1 MGWESNHFHT
11 FIRPGLADQTVVPA
25 DVLRVIPSQ
34 VNSLF
39 IVDNSI
45 MFWLMQ
51 LFPVCRTK
59 KSDRRRRRA
68 SGDVISQGA
77 LRLTLHSRVS
87 SPYQRCLYSVH
98 FNLVFH

>member
-45 MFWLMQ
+45 MF
-51 LFPVCRTK
+51 
-59 KSDRRRRRA
+59 
-68 SGDVISQGA
+68 G
-77 LRLTLHSRVS
+77 
-87 SPYQRCLYSVH
+87 
-98 FNLVFH
+98 